1 MSEQKRLF
9 GLVRYRETE
18 EGDRLT
24 EQSVKDTVHVG
35 MGIGVLFSLFIAYTL
50 FTFMTDVLGQTV
62 GLLAV
67 VVFLASWSITSYFSY
82 PTILE
87 KVESAFR
94 TRGEFYEGD
103 DK

>member
-18 EGDRLT
+18 DGDRLT
-24 EQSVKDTVHVG
+24 HQSVKDTVHVG
-35 MGIGVLFSLFIAYTL
+35 MGVGVLFSLFIAYTL

-67 VVFLASWSITSYFSY
+67 VAFLGSWGITSYFSY

-87 KVESAFR
+87 KVEGIFR
-94 TRGEFYEGD
+94 KQGEFYERD
-103 DK
+103 D